1 MIYLFVAA
9 TGAAIA
15 AFLIGVMVGAFLF
28 REGIEE
34 VEVCFYPKF
43 SPPQVLAY
51 KPGMTG
57 REGSPIVRIPTSNL
71 ERAEA
76 ASAYNKIAEII
87 REQE

>member
-9 TGAAIA
+9 TGA

-28 REGIEE
+28 QKGIGE

-87 REQE
+87 RGQE